1 MLRCEEDALVA
12 ADFEEIFQHAHV
24 QRLAKPARTR
34 EQINLS
40 PVRHQ
45 IDDQSSFI
53 YIIEI
58 LLPYFFIFQCQRV
71 ASAYSLCPPLF
82 AFQGIYLLSFS
93 IPSFREGSK
102 IPSGK
107 Y

>member
-12 ADFEEIFQHAHV
+12 ADFEEIFQYAHV

-58 LLPYFFIFQCQRV
+58 LLPYFFIISMPTGSFCV
-71 ASAYSLCPPLF
+71 FTLPASLRLPRHISSQL
-82 AFQGIYLLSFS
+82 
-93 IPSFREGSK
+93 
-102 IPSGK
+102 
-107 Y
+107 